1 MKRLFLIPVLFLA
14 GCGYKDNLATN
25 VVDLAG
31 NIKVIGWDDK
41 KHIKKPKI
49 FSPQKPHFVDSDA
62 DGVVDYMDR
71 CPNTPKNTLVNHY
84 GCPIITTLRINFD
97 FNKTDV
103 KKIYYPKIKKIA
115 DILKANP
122 KLKIEID
129 GYTDN
134 VGDKNY
140 NLKLSLKRAE
150 AIKKILVYTYH
161 INPNRIKVKGFGE
174 KYPLVPNT
182 TPTNR
187 ALNRRVEIIAIK
199 KESKYMNTTL

>member
-1 MKRLFLIPVLFLA
+1 MKRLLLLPILFLA

-31 NIKVIGWDDK
+31 NIKVVGWDDK
-41 KHIKKPKI
+41 KPVKKPKI
-49 FSPQKPHFVDSDA
+49 FSPQKPHFIDSDG
-62 DGVVDYMDR
+62 DGVVDYMDK
-71 CPNTPKNTLVNHY
+71 CPNTPKNVLVNHY

-97 FNKTDV
+97 FNKTDI
-103 KKIYYPKIKKIA
+103 KKIYYPKIKKVA
-115 DILKANP
+115 DILRANP
-122 KLKIEID
+122 NLKIEID

-150 AIKKILVYTYH
+150 AVKKVLVDTYH
-161 INPNRIKVKGFGE
+161 INPNRIIVKGFGE

-187 ALNRRVEIIAIK
+187 ALNRRVEIVAIK
-199 KESKYMNTTL
+199 KESKFMNTSL